1 MTPPKYE
8 SKIPALTAKL
18 TAVENRLLH
27 SIGIAVEGQASALAP
42 VDTGNLRGSIDYRVN
57 PQEVSVSVGTPVE
70 YGIYQELGTRRMSAQ
85 PYLEPAFT
93 AMLPDIRAK
102 ARKEYGE
109 IDRPGELSVRLP
121 NDNPVT

>member
-1 MTPPKYE
+1 MTYE
-8 SKIPALTAKL
+8 SKLPQVVGKL
-18 TAVENRLLH
+18 KAAENRLLH
-27 SIGIAVEGQASALAP
+27 SIGKAVEGQATDLAP
-42 VDTGNLRGSIDYRVN
+42 VKTGNLANSINYRVSA
-57 PQEVSVSVGTPVE
+57 QAHSVSIGTPVE

-85 PYLEPAFT
+85 PYLEPAFV